1 MQQVHPDRPA
11 VPKTNACCEALGIA
25 VPAVEA
31 VKGHPEA
38 NSYSLLI
45 VALLESG
52 RAMTLVE
59 VARRFAVAGIAPAE
73 RALLSLKRCKP
84 ARPPVYRD
92 GDRYALD
99 PHDDDLDLW
108 AFRLGLRPPKVRPTP
123 TRRPEPAP
131 PPGPDQ
137 PLTVAELDEA
147 WRDAWLGSWS
157 DQRLALAVLDAHDGP
172 MQPEAVVSFV
182 GERTSHHLLRLAS
195 ARGAWARSGAA
206 RHWPRGAPI
215 RLTEDGRWEIEPG
228 HKLLASARKS
238 VRERLELV
246 RRHAPMYP
254 DPAAIEATKREW
266 AQARAARGLVFAGL
280 HRVLVCAFPPGSP
293 EAVVLVD
300 VGQRTLET
308 FFSNGFDEVRRRLAS
323 YDVVAAVNVRAVL
336 GALGVAP
343 GTLRLAELGP
353 PQKSK
358 KLNKRGRTLK
368 ITTAMLIQGSCRI
381 ARPLGDEAK
390 MREYLRN
397 GQLTQFRRRLESDA
411 KALLAMYEYGRLHGS
426 LRLRW
431 GFLDERIPAPWVH
444 RDEPNLYDLKRAA
457 AERAAVIEVVT
468 GSAPGW
474 EHPWSRA
481 RRCVAAPSPYG
492 HGHGLDLI
500 DESGFVVDQREIQSA
515 RLVPR

>member
-1 MQQVHPDRPA
+1 MQQVQPDRPA
-11 VPKTNACCEALGIA
+11 VPETNACCEALGIA
-25 VPAVEA
+25 VPSVEA
-31 VKGHPEA
+31 VMGHPEA
-38 NSYSLLI
+38 KSYSLLI

-52 RAMTLVE
+52 RPMTLVE
-59 VARRFAVAGIAPAE
+59 VARRFADAGIAPAE

-99 PHDDDLDLW
+99 PHDDELDLW

-131 PPGPDQ
+131 LPGPDQ

-157 DQRLALAVLDAHDGP
+157 DQRLVLAVLDAHGGP
-172 MQPEAVVSFV
+172 MRPEAIVSFV
-182 GERTSHHLLRLAS
+182 GERTSQHLLRVAS
-195 ARGAWARSGAA
+195 ARGASAGASA
-206 RHWPRGAPI
+206 RHWRRGSPI
-215 RLTEDGRWEIEPG
+215 RLTEDGRWEMEPG

-246 RRHAPMYP
+246 RRHAAMNP
-254 DPAAIEATKREW
+254 DPAAIEVMNREW

-280 HRVLVCAFPPGSP
+280 RRVLVCDFPPGSP

-300 VGQRTLET
+300 VGRRTLET
-308 FFSNGFDEVRRRLAS
+308 FFSDGLDEVRRRLAS

-336 GALGVAP
+336 RALGVAL
-343 GTLRLAELGP
+343 GALRLAELGP

-444 RDEPNLYDLKRAA
+444 NDEPNLYDLKRAA
-457 AERAAVIEVVT
+457 AERGAVIEVVT
-468 GSAPGW
+468 GRPPGW

-492 HGHGLDLI
+492 YGLDLI

-515 RLVPR
+515 RLVSR